1 MIEWN
6 HLDGTV
12 VRALNVE
19 SFKTAF
25 AHSQLIG
32 GALSAVVLKPV
43 LGSQRV
49 HTDTDTEKV

>member
-6 HLDGTV
+6 HLDG
-12 VRALNVE
+12 ALSVE